1 MNVTTAFFEPLE
13 PGAIP
18 GFALRLY
25 VMGSGFEARAAS
37 VLARV
42 GNVVVEQIFIAPDGA
57 GFTGLL
63 AQPPNDGD
71 RLFVRYTDEREF
83 STAVVFGQTP
93 NA

>member
-1 MNVTTAFFEPLE
+1 MNVSTALFERLE
-13 PGAIP
+13 PGAVP

-25 VMGSGFEARAAS
+25 VMGSGFRNRAVP

-42 GNVVVEQIFIAPDGA
+42 GSIAVEQIFLGPDGA

-63 AQPPNDGD
+63 ATTPNDGD
-71 RLFVRYTDEREF
+71 RLFVRYADEREF